1 MFEKNS
7 APDPAHIIS
16 RDECFRNFEV
26 MVFKVG
32 LCFPGFVFSI
42 NLFGKNKVVN
52 SGFYII
58 EVAEE

>member
-1 MFEKNS
+1 
-7 APDPAHIIS
+7 
-16 RDECFRNFEV
+16 